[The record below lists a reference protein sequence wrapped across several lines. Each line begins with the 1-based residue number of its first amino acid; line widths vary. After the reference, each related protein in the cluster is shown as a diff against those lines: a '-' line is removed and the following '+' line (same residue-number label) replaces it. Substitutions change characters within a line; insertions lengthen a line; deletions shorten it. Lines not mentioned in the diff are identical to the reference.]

1 MTGKFRETRAKMAEK
16 LIGTVEGGTTPECVP
31 STLEERQRGKAEI
44 RKQKAEKLRRQSLL
58 ARPLVADRADK
69 LVP

>member
-16 LIGTVEGGTTPECVP
+16 LIVTGEGGTTPECVP
-31 STLEERQRGKAEI
+31 PTLEERQRGKVEI

>member
-1 MTGKFRETRAKMAEK
+1 MTGKFREMRAKMAEK
-16 LIGTVEGGTTPECVP
+16 LRAAIDSGTSTECVP